1 LALQLVNVGR
11 KSLADYASLA
21 TRGLMDEIRRLAEPL
36 AGKRVAHVSATAF
49 GGGVAEINYTLIP
62 LMQDAGLE
70 VEWRIIRAQEEFFNV
85 TKAIHNGL
93 QGNPQG
99 LTEDDQAVFERYQ
112 RVNAEEFA
120 DAEYDFVVVHDP
132 QPIGMVEFRE
142 SSSAHWIW
150 RCHIDLSEPN
160 RDVLDHLLPSMCRYD
175 AAIFHRKQYVPDQ
188 APTLPPAYIWP
199 PAIDPLAPKNMAL
212 SPEDAAYI
220 VDQFG
225 IDVDRP
231 LLTQVSRF
239 DPWKDPLGVIDAY
252 REVKKEVPNVQL
264 ALVGSMAHDDP
275 EGWDFYNQTV
285 SYAAG
290 DPDIYILSNLNNVGS
305 VEVNAFQ
312 VHSAA
317 VIQKSIR
324 EGFGLTVSEALWKA
338 RPTVAGR
345 VGGIVDQ
352 IQHGETG
359 WLVGSATECA
369 DACLEVLADPAAA
382 RQRAL
387 RGKEFVRRS
396 FLTPRLLRDWL
407 VLFNRLLGNDTAGA
421 EIATVVA
428 A

>member
-1 LALQLVNVGR
+1 MLQLVNVGH
-11 KSLADYASLA
+11 KSLADYATIA

-36 AGKRVAHVSATAF
+36 AGKRVVHLSATAF

-70 VEWRIIRAQEEFFNV
+70 TEWRIIKGAEEFWNV
-85 TKAIHNGL
+85 TKTIHNAL

-99 LTEDDQAVFERYQ
+99 LTEEQREIFRRYQ
-112 RVNAEEFA
+112 EENAQEFE
-120 DAEYDFVVVHDP
+120 DEYDFVIIHDP
-132 QPIGMVEFRE
+132 QPAFMIERFP
-142 SSSAHWIW
+142 SSPARWIW
-150 RCHIDLSEPN
+150 RCHIDLSAPN
-160 RDVLDHLLPSMCRYD
+160 QSVLDFLLPSLGRFD
-175 AAIFHRKQYVPDQ
+175 AAIFHMNEYVPA
-188 APTLPPAYIWP
+188 APGLPPSYIWP
-199 PAIDPLAPKNMAL
+199 PAIDPLTPKNMAL

-225 IDVDRP
+225 IDVERP

-252 REVKKEVPNVQL
+252 REVKKEVPEVQL

-317 VIQKSIR
+317 VLQKSIR
-324 EGFGLTVSEALWKA
+324 EGFGLTVAEGLWKA

-345 VGGIVDQ
+345 VGGIVAQ
-352 IQHGETG
+352 IQDRETG
-359 WLVGSATECA
+359 WLVDSSAECA
-369 DACLEVLADPAAA
+369 EACLEILADPAAA
-382 RQRAL
+382 RARAL
-387 RGKEFVRRS
+387 QGKEYVRRH
-396 FLTPRLLRDWL
+396 FLTPRLLR
-407 VLFNRLLGNDTAGA
+407 
-421 EIATVVA
+421 
-428 A
+428 